1 MFDSPSSLQSVCVNY
16 IGSNIE
22 AFYGVVCRELQLL
35 YIQPK

>member
-22 AFYGVVCRELQLL
+22 AFYGVVSSVLDLF
-35 YIQPK
+35 IF